1 MAKTKFIMDR
11 AEDELNENQREYLKT
26 LNNQLRNKP
35 RELTK
40 KQQQQIIQVYKKA
53 YMDTINR
60 GIKNAY
66 GDSKAVKNLTA
77 AYSQQIYDELLKVV
91 MKYNSQAAKDL
102 SDINKQMMQ
111 LLMGDGYQQIKE
123 QVDKLVDIVN
133 ADTVEQLIRGKL
145 YEDRKGLD
153 KRLWSC
159 TNTSGEKIE
168 DAVASCMAEGMS
180 AADMAE
186 NLKQFAMGGHHT
198 WSRNKI
204 REKLGSGY
212 ARKYSGGLDYESLRL
227 ARTTITHQ
235 AQIETINT
243 RKVNPYMGGVKWHSN
258 HEAGRTCDLCNS
270 RDGHIFIVDK
280 EDIPLDHPNGACWL
294 EPVWMING
302 KEATPEEIAKD
313 MRAWANGEKNSG
325 AMDKIPEYKGL
336 GGTAKTKPKTTRVK
350 TTTTK
355 KKTATTKTTKK
366 TTTTAQ
372 GGIYTPE
379 ERAAKYTELHETLKK
394 QISKTNKKYTT
405 EGILEALK
413 QAPLDVQDIY
423 LSIGEFQR
431 TNSTG
436 GAFYSLGDKKI
447 HMSLKDDRNLRI
459 RYFGEKHRYDV
470 LFHEWGHLIDD
481 QGVTKRSKEYKF
493 ADGKELMFAK
503 ITMDTAVKPTG
514 LAQSFERDMNNWKA
528 KWVEEK
534 FQGKKTLADTPAPL
548 VNGKFADFLQQN
560 EVFTIAL
567 QDAAR
572 GMSKG
577 AVKTKWGHDTNYYTR
592 NAVGNI
598 NEYEAACIEVSSELW
613 AEISSSMTQPETRK
627 FLYENFPEMM
637 KSYEKIV
644 KKTLKTIKK

>member
-1 MAKTKFIMDR
+1 MAKTQFTMNKP
-11 AEDELNENQREYLKT
+11 EDKLNTNQREYLDT
-26 LNNQLRNKP
+26 LNKQLRNKP

-91 MKYNSQAAKDL
+91 MKYNSKVATDL
-102 SDINKQMMQ
+102 ADINKQMMQ
-111 LLMGDGYQQIKE
+111 LLMGDGYKQIKD

-133 ADTVEQLIRGKL
+133 ADTVEQVIQGKL
-145 YEDRKGLD
+145 YEKRKGLD
-153 KRLWSC
+153 KTLWSC
-159 TNTSGEKIE
+159 TDKSGVKIE
-168 DAVASCMAEGMS
+168 DAVASCMAEGMG
-180 AADMAE
+180 AAEMAQ
-186 NLKQFAMGGHHT
+186 NLKEFAMGGHHT

-235 AQIETINT
+235 AQVETINT
-243 RKVNPYMGGVKWHSN
+243 KRVNPYMGGVQWHSN
-258 HEAGRTCDLCNS
+258 HEAGRTCDACNAL
-270 RDGHIFIVDK
+270 DGRLFIIDK

-294 EPVWMING
+294 EPVWMINS
-302 KEATPEEIAKD
+302 KKATPEDIAKD

-336 GGTAKTKPKTTRVK
+336 GGTKQPAKSI
-350 TTTTK
+350 
-355 KKTATTKTTKK
+355 KKTIKK
-366 TTTTAQ
+366 AVKQ
-372 GGIYTPE
+372 RGIYTEE

-413 QAPLDVQDIY
+413 QAPLEVQDMY
-423 LSIGEFQR
+423 LSIGKFQR

-436 GAFYSLGDKKI
+436 GAFYSPTDKKI
-447 HMSLKDDRNLRI
+447 HMSLKDERNLRI
-459 RYFGEKHRYDV
+459 QFGEKHRYDV
-470 LFHEWGHLIDD
+470 LFHEWGHMIDD
-481 QGVTKRSKEYKF
+481 QATPDDFKMYRFSGGSEPMYN
-493 ADGKELMFAK
+493 K
-503 ITMDTAVKPTG
+503 ITLKNAIKPTG
-514 LAQSFERDMNNWKA
+514 LAQSFERDMKNWQA
-528 KWVEEK
+528 KWVQEK
-534 FQGKKTLADTPAPL
+534 FHGKKTLENTPAAL
-548 VNGKFADFLQQN
+548 VNGKFADFLHDN

-567 QDAAR
+567 QDAAK
-572 GMSKG
+572 GMSAG
-577 AVKTKWGHDTNYYTR
+577 AVKTKWGHDAKYYTR
-592 NAVGNI
+592 NQDGNI
-598 NEYEAACIEVSSELW
+598 SAYESACIEVSSELW
-613 AEISSSMTQPETRK
+613 AEISSNMTQPETRK

-637 KSYEKIV
+637 KSYDKIV
-644 KKTLKTIKK
+644 KDTLKQFKK

>member
-1 MAKTKFIMDR
+1 MARTEFSGVGNTQNSID
-11 AEDELNENQREYLKT
+11 YFKT
-26 LNNQLRNKP
+26 LNGQLNNKP
-35 RELTK
+35 KELTK

-91 MKYNSQAAKDL
+91 MKYNSKVANDL
-102 SDINKQMMQ
+102 ADINKQMMQ
-111 LLMGDGYQQIKE
+111 LLMGDGYKQIKD

-133 ADTVEQLIRGKL
+133 ADTVEQLIRGKV

-168 DAVASCMAEGMS
+168 DAVASCMAEGMG
-180 AADMAE
+180 AAEMAE

-212 ARKYSGGLDYESLRL
+212 ARKYSSGLDYESLRL

-235 AQIETINT
+235 SQIETINT

-258 HEAGRTCDLCNS
+258 HEAGRTCDLCNE

-325 AMDKIPEYKGL
+325 AMNKIPEYKGL
-336 GGTAKTKPKTTRVK
+336 GGTKTPAKTI
-350 TTTTK
+350 
-355 KKTATTKTTKK
+355 KKTIKK
-366 TTTTAQ
+366 AVKQ
-372 GGIYTPE
+372 RGIYTEE

-413 QAPLDVQDIY
+413 QAPLEVQDMY
-423 LSIGEFQR
+423 LSIGKFQR

-436 GAFYSLGDKKI
+436 GAFYSPTDKKI
-447 HMSLKDDRNLRI
+447 HMSLKDERNLRI
-459 RYFGEKHRYDV
+459 QFGEKHRYDV
-470 LFHEWGHLIDD
+470 LFHEWGHMIDD
-481 QGVTKRSKEYKF
+481 QATPDDFKMYRFSGGSEPMYN
-493 ADGKELMFAK
+493 K
-503 ITMDTAVKPTG
+503 ITLKNAIKPTG
-514 LAQSFERDMNNWKA
+514 LAQSFERDMKNWQA
-528 KWVEEK
+528 KWVQEK
-534 FQGKKTLADTPAPL
+534 FHGKKTLENTPAAL
-548 VNGKFADFLQQN
+548 VNGKFADFLHDN

-567 QDAAR
+567 QDAAK
-572 GMSKG
+572 GMSAG
-577 AVKTKWGHDTNYYTR
+577 AVKTKWGHDLKYYTR
-592 NAVGNI
+592 NQDGNI
-598 NEYEAACIEVSSELW
+598 SAYESACIEVSSELW
-613 AEISSSMTQPETRK
+613 AEISSNMTQPETRK

-637 KSYEKIV
+637 KSYDKIV
-644 KKTLKTIKK
+644 KDTLKQFKK

>member
-1 MAKTKFIMDR
+1 MGRTEFDGNRNTQNAID
-11 AEDELNENQREYLKT
+11 YLKT
-26 LNNQLRNKP
+26 LNGQLNNKP
-35 RELTK
+35 KELTK

-111 LLMGDGYQQIKE
+111 LLMGDGYKQIKD

-133 ADTVEQLIRGKL
+133 ADTVEQLIRGKV

-186 NLKQFAMGGHHT
+186 NLKEFAMGGHHT

-212 ARKYSGGLDYESLRL
+212 ARKYSSGLDYESLRL

-336 GGTAKTKPKTTRVK
+336 GGTKAPAKSI
-350 TTTTK
+350 
-355 KKTATTKTTKK
+355 KKTIKK
-366 TTTTAQ
+366 AVKQ
-372 GGIYTPE
+372 RGIYTEE

-413 QAPLDVQDIY
+413 QAPLEVQDMY
-423 LSIGEFQR
+423 LSIGKFQR

-436 GAFYSLGDKKI
+436 GAFYSPTDKKI
-447 HMSLKDDRNLRI
+447 HMSLKDERNLRI
-459 RYFGEKHRYDV
+459 QFGEKHRYDV
-470 LFHEWGHLIDD
+470 LFHEWGHMIDD
-481 QGVTKRSKEYKF
+481 QATPDDFKMYRFSGGSEPMYS
-493 ADGKELMFAK
+493 K
-503 ITMDTAVKPTG
+503 ITLKNAIKPTG
-514 LAQSFERDMNNWKA
+514 LAQAFERDMNNWKA

-534 FQGKKTLADTPAPL
+534 FHGKKTLDNTPAPL
-548 VNGKFADFLQQN
+548 VNGKFADFLHDN

-567 QDAAR
+567 QDAAK
-572 GMSKG
+572 GMSAG
-577 AVKTKWGHDTNYYTR
+577 AVKTKWGHDAKYYTR
-592 NAVGNI
+592 NQDGNI
-598 NEYEAACIEVSSELW
+598 SAYESACIEVSSELW

-637 KSYEKIV
+637 KSYDKLV
-644 KKTLKTIKK
+644 KDTLKQFKKK

>member
-1 MAKTKFIMDR
+1 MAKTKFIMNKT
-11 AEDELNENQREYLKT
+11 EDELNENQREYLKT

-35 RELTK
+35 KELTK

-91 MKYNSQAAKDL
+91 MKYNSKVAKDL

-235 AQIETINT
+235 SQIETINT
-243 RKVNPYMGGVKWHSN
+243 RKVNPYMGGVQWHSN
-258 HEAGRTCDLCNS
+258 HEAGRTCDACNAL
-270 RDGHIFIVDK
+270 DGRLYIIDK

-302 KEATPEEIAKD
+302 KKATPEDIAKD

-325 AMDKIPEYKGL
+325 AMNKIPEYKGL
-336 GGTAKTKPKTTRVK
+336 GGTKTPAKSI
-350 TTTTK
+350 
-355 KKTATTKTTKK
+355 KKTIKK
-366 TTTTAQ
+366 AVKQ
-372 GGIYTPE
+372 RGIYTTE
-379 ERAAKYTELHETLKK
+379 ERAAKYTELEQVLKK

-413 QAPLDVQDIY
+413 QAPLEVQDMY
-423 LSIGEFQR
+423 LSIGKFQR

-436 GAFYSLGDKKI
+436 GAFYSPTDKKI
-447 HMSLKDDRNLRI
+447 HMSLKDERNLRI
-459 RYFGEKHRYDV
+459 QFGEKHRYDV
-470 LFHEWGHLIDD
+470 LFHEWGHMIDD
-481 QGVTKRSKEYKF
+481 QATPDDFKMYRFSGGSEPMYN
-493 ADGKELMFAK
+493 K
-503 ITMDTAVKPTG
+503 ITLKNAIKPTG
-514 LAQSFERDMNNWKA
+514 LAQSFERDMKNWQA
-528 KWVEEK
+528 KWVQEK
-534 FQGKKTLADTPAPL
+534 FHGKKTLENTPAAL
-548 VNGKFADFLQQN
+548 VNGKFADFLHDN

-567 QDAAR
+567 QDAAK
-572 GMSKG
+572 GMSAG
-577 AVKTKWGHDTNYYTR
+577 AVKTKWGHDAKYYTR
-592 NAVGNI
+592 NQDGNI
-598 NEYEAACIEVSSELW
+598 SAYESACIEVSSELW
-613 AEISSSMTQPETRK
+613 AEISSNMTQPETRK

-637 KSYEKIV
+637 KSYDKIV
-644 KKTLKTIKK
+644 KDTLKQFKK

>member
-1 MAKTKFIMDR
+1 
-11 AEDELNENQREYLKT
+11 
-26 LNNQLRNKP
+26 
-35 RELTK
+35 
-40 KQQQQIIQVYKKA
+40 
-53 YMDTINR
+53 MDTINR

-77 AYSQQIYDELLKVV
+77 SYSQQIYDELLKVV
-91 MKYNSQAAKDL
+91 MKYNSKVAKDL
-102 SDINKQMMQ
+102 SDINKQMIQ

-212 ARKYSGGLDYESLRL
+212 ARKYSSGLDYESLRL

-325 AMDKIPEYKGL
+325 AMDKISEYKGL
-336 GGTAKTKPKTTRVK
+336 GGTAKPKVVKPKTTKR
-350 TTTTK
+350 TTK
-355 KKTATTKTTKK
+355 
-366 TTTTAQ
+366 Q
-372 GGIYTPE
+372 RGIYTTE
-379 ERAAKYTELHETLKK
+379 ERAAKYVELKQTLHTELK
-394 QISKTNKKYTT
+394 SRNKN
-405 EGILEALK
+405 IL
-413 QAPLDVQDIY
+413 
-423 LSIGEFQR
+423 
-431 TNSTG
+431 
-436 GAFYSLGDKKI
+436 
-447 HMSLKDDRNLRI
+447 
-459 RYFGEKHRYDV
+459 
-470 LFHEWGHLIDD
+470 
-481 QGVTKRSKEYKF
+481 
-493 ADGKELMFAK
+493 
-503 ITMDTAVKPTG
+503 
-514 LAQSFERDMNNWKA
+514 
-528 KWVEEK
+528 
-534 FQGKKTLADTPAPL
+534 
-548 VNGKFADFLQQN
+548 
-560 EVFTIAL
+560 
-567 QDAAR
+567 
-572 GMSKG
+572 
-577 AVKTKWGHDTNYYTR
+577 
-592 NAVGNI
+592 
-598 NEYEAACIEVSSELW
+598 
-613 AEISSSMTQPETRK
+613 
-627 FLYENFPEMM
+627 
-637 KSYEKIV
+637 
-644 KKTLKTIKK
+644 

>member
-1 MAKTKFIMDR
+1 MGRTEFDGNRNTQNAID
-11 AEDELNENQREYLKT
+11 YLKT
-26 LNNQLRNKP
+26 LNGQLNNKP
-35 RELTK
+35 KELTK

-91 MKYNSQAAKDL
+91 MKYNSKVANDL
-102 SDINKQMMQ
+102 ANINKQMMQ
-111 LLMGDGYQQIKE
+111 LLMGDGYKQIKD

-133 ADTVEQLIRGKL
+133 ADTVEQVIRGKL

-186 NLKQFAMGGHHT
+186 NLKEFAMGGHHT

-212 ARKYSGGLDYESLRL
+212 ARKYSSGLDYESLRL

-325 AMDKIPEYKGL
+325 AMNKIPEYKGL
-336 GGTAKTKPKTTRVK
+336 GGTKAPAKSI
-350 TTTTK
+350 
-355 KKTATTKTTKK
+355 KKTIKK
-366 TTTTAQ
+366 AVKQ
-372 GGIYTPE
+372 RGIYTEE

-413 QAPLDVQDIY
+413 QAPLEVQDMY
-423 LSIGEFQR
+423 LSIGKFQR

-436 GAFYSLGDKKI
+436 GAFYSPTDKKI
-447 HMSLKDDRNLRI
+447 HMSLKDERNLRI
-459 RYFGEKHRYDV
+459 QFGEKHRYDV
-470 LFHEWGHLIDD
+470 LFHEWGHMIDD
-481 QGVTKRSKEYKF
+481 QATPDDFKMYRFSGGSEPMYN
-493 ADGKELMFAK
+493 K
-503 ITMDTAVKPTG
+503 ITLKNAIKPTG
-514 LAQSFERDMNNWKA
+514 LAQSFERDMKNWQA
-528 KWVEEK
+528 KWVQEK
-534 FQGKKTLADTPAPL
+534 FHGKKTLENTPAAL
-548 VNGKFADFLQQN
+548 VNGKFADFLHDN

-567 QDAAR
+567 QDAAK
-572 GMSKG
+572 GMSAG
-577 AVKTKWGHDTNYYTR
+577 AVKTKWGHDLKYYTR
-592 NAVGNI
+592 NQDGNI
-598 NEYEAACIEVSSELW
+598 SAYESACIEVSSELW

-637 KSYEKIV
+637 KSYDKIV
-644 KKTLKTIKK
+644 KDTLKQFKK

>member
-1 MAKTKFIMDR
+1 MARTEFSGVGNTQNSID
-11 AEDELNENQREYLKT
+11 YFKT
-26 LNNQLRNKP
+26 LNGQLNNKP

-66 GDSKAVKNLTA
+66 GDNKAVKNLTA

-91 MKYNSQAAKDL
+91 MKYNSKVANDL

-111 LLMGDGYQQIKE
+111 LLMGDDYKQIKD

-133 ADTVEQLIRGKL
+133 ADTVEQLIRGKV

-168 DAVASCMAEGMS
+168 DAVASCMAEGMG
-180 AADMAE
+180 AAEMAQ
-186 NLKQFAMGGHHT
+186 NLKEFAMGGHHT

-212 ARKYSGGLDYESLRL
+212 ARKYSGGLDYEALRL

-235 AQIETINT
+235 SQIETINT
-243 RKVNPYMGGVKWHSN
+243 KKVNPYMSGVQWHSN
-258 HEAGRTCDLCNS
+258 HEAGRTCDACNAL
-270 RDGHIFIVDK
+270 DGRLFIIDK

-302 KEATPEEIAKD
+302 KKATPEDIAKD

-336 GGTAKTKPKTTRVK
+336 GGTKQPAKSI
-350 TTTTK
+350 
-355 KKTATTKTTKK
+355 KKTIKRAVK
-366 TTTTAQ
+366 Q
-372 GGIYTPE
+372 RGIYTEE

-413 QAPLDVQDIY
+413 QAPLEVQDMY
-423 LSIGEFQR
+423 LSIGKFQR

-436 GAFYSLGDKKI
+436 GAFYSPTDKKI
-447 HMSLKDDRNLRI
+447 HMSLKDERNLRI
-459 RYFGEKHRYDV
+459 HFGEKHRYDV
-470 LFHEWGHLIDD
+470 LFHEWGHMIDD
-481 QGVTKRSKEYKF
+481 QATPDDFKMYRFSGGSEPMYN
-493 ADGKELMFAK
+493 K
-503 ITMDTAVKPTG
+503 ITLKNAIKPTG
-514 LAQSFERDMNNWKA
+514 LAQSFERDMKNWQA
-528 KWVEEK
+528 KWVQEK
-534 FQGKKTLADTPAPL
+534 FHGKKTLENTPAAL
-548 VNGKFADFLQQN
+548 VNGKFADFLHDN

-567 QDAAR
+567 QDAAK
-572 GMSKG
+572 GMSAG
-577 AVKTKWGHDTNYYTR
+577 AVKTKWGHDAKYYTR
-592 NAVGNI
+592 NQDGNI
-598 NEYEAACIEVSSELW
+598 SAYESACIEVSSELW
-613 AEISSSMTQPETRK
+613 AEISSNMTQPETRK

-637 KSYEKIV
+637 KSYDKIV
-644 KKTLKTIKK
+644 KDTLKQFKK

>member
-1 MAKTKFIMDR
+1 MGKTKFIMNKP
-11 AEDELNENQREYLKT
+11 EDELNENQREYLKT

-53 YMDTINR
+53 YMDIINR

-91 MKYNSQAAKDL
+91 MKYNSKVATDL
-102 SDINKQMMQ
+102 ADVNKQMMQ
-111 LLMGDGYQQIKE
+111 LLMGDGYKQIKD
-123 QVDKLVDIVN
+123 QVDKLVDVVN
-133 ADTVEQLIRGKL
+133 ADTVEQVIRGKL

-212 ARKYSGGLDYESLRL
+212 ARKFSGGLDYESLRL

-243 RKVNPYMGGVKWHSN
+243 KKVNPYMGGVQWHSN
-258 HEAGRTCDLCNS
+258 HEAGRTCDACNAL
-270 RDGHIFIVDK
+270 DGRIFIVDK

-302 KEATPEEIAKD
+302 KKATPEDIAKD

-336 GGTAKTKPKTTRVK
+336 GGTKTP
-350 TTTTK
+350 TK
-355 KKTATTKTTKK
+355 SIKKTIKGAVK
-366 TTTTAQ
+366 Q
-372 GGIYTPE
+372 RGIYTEE

-413 QAPLDVQDIY
+413 QAPLDVQDMY

-548 VNGKFADFLQQN
+548 VNGKFADFLAQN
-560 EVFTIAL
+560 EVFTVAL

>member
-1 MAKTKFIMDR
+1 MARTEFSGVGNTQNSID
-11 AEDELNENQREYLKT
+11 YFKT
-26 LNNQLRNKP
+26 LNSQLNSKP

-53 YMDTINR
+53 YMDIINR
-60 GIKNAY
+60 NIQGAY

-91 MKYNSQAAKDL
+91 KQYNSKAATQIA
-102 SDINKQMMQ
+102 DINKQMMQ
-111 LLMGDGYQQIKE
+111 LLMGDGYQQIKD

-133 ADTVEQLIRGKL
+133 KDTVDQLIRGKV

-168 DAVASCMAEGMS
+168 DAVASCMAEGMG
-180 AADMAE
+180 AADMAQ
-186 NLKQFAMGGHHT
+186 NLKEFAMGGHHT

-243 RKVNPYMGGVKWHSN
+243 KRVNPYMGGVQWHSN
-258 HEAGRTCDLCNS
+258 HEAGRTCDLCNE
-270 RDGHIFIVDK
+270 RDGRIFIVDK

-302 KEATPEEIAKD
+302 KKASPEDIAKD
-313 MRAWANGEKNSG
+313 MKAWANGEKNSG

-336 GGTAKTKPKTTRVK
+336 GGTAKPKTTKAKTTRVK
-350 TTTTK
+350 TTKSKATK
-355 KKTATTKTTKK
+355 
-366 TTTTAQ
+366 
-372 GGIYTPE
+372 GGIYTEE
-379 ERAAKYTELHETLKK
+379 ERAAKYVELHETLKK

-413 QAPLDVQDIY
+413 QAPLDVQDMY

-436 GAFYSLGDKKI
+436 GAFYSPTDKKI
-447 HMSLKDDRNLRI
+447 HMSLKDERNLRI
-459 RYFGEKHRYDV
+459 NNFGEKHRYDV
-470 LFHEWGHLIDD
+470 LFHEWGHMIDD
-481 QGVTKRSKEYKF
+481 QGTPDDFKMYRFSGGSEPMYN
-493 ADGKELMFAK
+493 K
-503 ITMDTAVKPTG
+503 ITLKNAIKPTG
-514 LAQSFERDMNNWKA
+514 LAQSFERDMKNWQA

-534 FQGKKTLADTPAPL
+534 FHGKKTLDNTPAAL
-548 VNGKFADFLQQN
+548 VNGKFADFLHEN
-560 EVFTIAL
+560 ELYTIAL
-567 QDAAR
+567 QDAAK
-572 GMSKG
+572 GMSLG
-577 AVKTKWGHDTNYYTR
+577 AVKTRWGHDLSYYKR
-592 NAVGNI
+592 NASRQI
-598 NEYEAACIEVSSELW
+598 TEYESACVEVSSELW

-637 KSYEKIV
+637 KSYDKMV
-644 KKTLKTIKK
+644 KDTLKEYKKKVVSK

>member
-1 MAKTKFIMDR
+1 MGRTEFDGNRNTQNAID
-11 AEDELNENQREYLKT
+11 YLKT
-26 LNNQLRNKP
+26 LNGQLNNKP
-35 RELTK
+35 KELTK

-111 LLMGDGYQQIKE
+111 LLMGDGYQQIKD

-133 ADTVEQLIRGKL
+133 ADTVEQLIRGKV

-186 NLKQFAMGGHHT
+186 NLKEFAMGGHHT

-212 ARKYSGGLDYESLRL
+212 ARKYSSGLDYESLRL

-235 AQIETINT
+235 SQIETINT

-258 HEAGRTCDLCNS
+258 HEAGRTCDLCNE

-325 AMDKIPEYKGL
+325 AMNKIPEYKGL
-336 GGTAKTKPKTTRVK
+336 GGTKQPAKSI
-350 TTTTK
+350 
-355 KKTATTKTTKK
+355 KKTIKK
-366 TTTTAQ
+366 AVKQ
-372 GGIYTPE
+372 RGIYTEE

-413 QAPLDVQDIY
+413 QAPLDVQDMY

-447 HMSLKDDRNLRI
+447 HMSLKDERNLRI

-481 QGVTKRSKEYKF
+481 QGVAKRSKEYKF

-548 VNGKFADFLQQN
+548 VNGKFADFLDQN
-560 EVFTIAL
+560 EVFTVAL

-613 AEISSSMTQPETRK
+613 AEISSNMTQPETRK

-637 KSYEKIV
+637 KSYDKIV
-644 KKTLKTIKK
+644 KDTLKQFKKK

>member
-1 MAKTKFIMDR
+1 MNR
-11 AEDELNENQREYLKT
+11 AEDELNDNQKEYLKT
-26 LNNQLRNKP
+26 LNNQLNNKP

-91 MKYNSQAAKDL
+91 MKYNSKVATDL
-102 SDINKQMMQ
+102 ADVNKQMMQ
-111 LLMGDGYQQIKE
+111 LLMGDGYKQIKD
-123 QVDKLVDIVN
+123 QVDKLVDVVN
-133 ADTVEQLIRGKL
+133 ADTVEQVIRGKL

-243 RKVNPYMGGVKWHSN
+243 KRVNPYMGGVQWHSN
-258 HEAGRTCDLCNS
+258 HEAGRTCDACNAL
-270 RDGHIFIVDK
+270 DGRLFIIDK

-302 KEATPEEIAKD
+302 KKATPEDIAKD

-336 GGTAKTKPKTTRVK
+336 GGTKTP
-350 TTTTK
+350 TK
-355 KKTATTKTTKK
+355 SIKKTIKRAVK
-366 TTTTAQ
+366 Q
-372 GGIYTPE
+372 RGIYTEE

-413 QAPLDVQDIY
+413 QAPLDVQDMY

-447 HMSLKDDRNLRI
+447 HMSLKDERNLRI

-481 QGVTKRSKEYKF
+481 QGVAKRSKEYKF

-548 VNGKFADFLQQN
+548 VNGKFADFLDQN
-560 EVFTIAL
+560 EVFTVAL

>member
-1 MAKTKFIMDR
+1 MARTEFSGVGNTQNSID
-11 AEDELNENQREYLKT
+11 YFKT
-26 LNNQLRNKP
+26 LNGQLNNKP
-35 RELTK
+35 KELTK

-66 GDSKAVKNLTA
+66 GDNKAVKNLTT

-91 MKYNSQAAKDL
+91 MKYNSKVANDL

-111 LLMGDGYQQIKE
+111 LLMGDGYQQIKD

-133 ADTVEQLIRGKL
+133 ADTVEQLIRGKV

-168 DAVASCMAEGMS
+168 DAVASCMAEGMG
-180 AADMAE
+180 AAEMAE
-186 NLKQFAMGGHHT
+186 NLKEFAMGGHHT

-204 REKLGSGY
+204 KEKLGSGY

-243 RKVNPYMGGVKWHSN
+243 KKVNPYMGGVQWHSN

-302 KEATPEEIAKD
+302 KKATPEDIAKD

-325 AMDKIPEYKGL
+325 AMNKIPEYKGL
-336 GGTAKTKPKTTRVK
+336 GGTKAPAKSI
-350 TTTTK
+350 
-355 KKTATTKTTKK
+355 KKTIKK
-366 TTTTAQ
+366 AVKQ
-372 GGIYTPE
+372 RGIYTTE
-379 ERAAKYTELHETLKK
+379 ERASKYTELEQVLKK

-413 QAPLDVQDIY
+413 QAPLEVQDMY
-423 LSIGEFQR
+423 LSIGKFQR

-436 GAFYSLGDKKI
+436 GAFYSPTDKKI
-447 HMSLKDDRNLRI
+447 HMSLKDERNLRI
-459 RYFGEKHRYDV
+459 QFGEKHRYDV
-470 LFHEWGHLIDD
+470 LFHEWGHMIDD
-481 QGVTKRSKEYKF
+481 QATPDDFKMYRFSGGSEPMYN
-493 ADGKELMFAK
+493 K
-503 ITMDTAVKPTG
+503 ITLKNAIKPTG
-514 LAQSFERDMNNWKA
+514 LAQSFERDMKNWQA
-528 KWVEEK
+528 KWVQEK
-534 FQGKKTLADTPAPL
+534 FHGKKTLENTPAAL
-548 VNGKFADFLQQN
+548 VNGKFADFLHDN

-567 QDAAR
+567 QDAAK
-572 GMSKG
+572 GMSAG
-577 AVKTKWGHDTNYYTR
+577 AVKTKWGHDAKYYTR
-592 NAVGNI
+592 NQDGNI
-598 NEYEAACIEVSSELW
+598 SAYESACIEVSSELW

-637 KSYEKIV
+637 KSYDKLV
-644 KKTLKTIKK
+644 KDTLKQFKK

>member
-1 MAKTKFIMDR
+1 MGRTEFSGVGNTQNSID
-11 AEDELNENQREYLKT
+11 YLKT
-26 LNNQLRNKP
+26 LNGQLNNKP
-35 RELTK
+35 KELTK

-77 AYSQQIYDELLKVV
+77 SYSQQIYDELLKVV
-91 MKYNSQAAKDL
+91 MKYNSKVAKDL

-133 ADTVEQLIRGKL
+133 TDTVEQLIRGKL

-186 NLKQFAMGGHHT
+186 NLKEFAMGGHHT

-212 ARKYSGGLDYESLRL
+212 ARKYSSGLDYESLRL

-313 MRAWANGEKNSG
+313 MKAWANGEKNSG
-325 AMDKIPEYKGL
+325 AMNKIPEYKGL
-336 GGTAKTKPKTTRVK
+336 GGTKAPAKSI
-350 TTTTK
+350 
-355 KKTATTKTTKK
+355 KKTIKK
-366 TTTTAQ
+366 AVKQ
-372 GGIYTPE
+372 RGIYTEE

-413 QAPLDVQDIY
+413 QAPLEVQDMY
-423 LSIGEFQR
+423 LSIGKFQR

-436 GAFYSLGDKKI
+436 GAFYSPTDKKI
-447 HMSLKDDRNLRI
+447 HMSLKDERNLRI
-459 RYFGEKHRYDV
+459 QFGEKHRYDV
-470 LFHEWGHLIDD
+470 LFHEWGHMIDD
-481 QGVTKRSKEYKF
+481 QATPDDFKMYRFSGGSEPMYS
-493 ADGKELMFAK
+493 K
-503 ITMDTAVKPTG
+503 ITLKNAIKPTG
-514 LAQSFERDMNNWKA
+514 LAQAFERDMNNWKA

-534 FQGKKTLADTPAPL
+534 FHGKKTLDNTPAPL
-548 VNGKFADFLQQN
+548 VNGKFADFLHDN

-567 QDAAR
+567 QDAAK
-572 GMSKG
+572 GMSAG
-577 AVKTKWGHDTNYYTR
+577 AVKTKWGHDAKYYTR
-592 NAVGNI
+592 NQDGNI
-598 NEYEAACIEVSSELW
+598 SAYESACIEVSSELW

-637 KSYEKIV
+637 KSYDKLV
-644 KKTLKTIKK
+644 KDTLKQFKK

>member
-1 MAKTKFIMDR
+1 MAKTQFISDTQTQNG
-11 AEDELNENQREYLKT
+11 LEYLET
-26 LNNQLRNKP
+26 LNKQLRNKP

-40 KQQQQIIQVYKKA
+40 YQQQQIIQVYKKA

-66 GDSKAVKNLTA
+66 GDNKAVKNLTA

-91 MKYNSQAAKDL
+91 MKYNSKVANDL
-102 SDINKQMMQ
+102 ADINKQMMQ
-111 LLMGDGYQQIKE
+111 LLMGDGYKQIKD
-123 QVDKLVDIVN
+123 QVDKLVDVVN
-133 ADTVEQLIRGKL
+133 ADTVEQVIRGKL
-145 YEDRKGLD
+145 YEDRKGLN

-168 DAVASCMAEGMS
+168 DAVASCMAEGMG
-180 AADMAE
+180 AAEMAE
-186 NLKQFAMGGHHT
+186 NLKEFAMGGHHT

-204 REKLGSGY
+204 KEKLGSGY

-325 AMDKIPEYKGL
+325 AMNKIPEYKGL
-336 GGTAKTKPKTTRVK
+336 GGTKQPAKSI
-350 TTTTK
+350 
-355 KKTATTKTTKK
+355 KKTIKK
-366 TTTTAQ
+366 AVKQ
-372 GGIYTPE
+372 RGIYTEE

-413 QAPLDVQDIY
+413 QAPLEVQDMY
-423 LSIGEFQR
+423 LSIGKFQR

-436 GAFYSLGDKKI
+436 GAFYSPTDKKI
-447 HMSLKDDRNLRI
+447 HMSLKDERNLRI
-459 RYFGEKHRYDV
+459 QFGEKHRYDV
-470 LFHEWGHLIDD
+470 LFHEWGHMIDD
-481 QGVTKRSKEYKF
+481 QATPDDFKMYRFSGGSEPMYN
-493 ADGKELMFAK
+493 K
-503 ITMDTAVKPTG
+503 ITLKNAIKPTG
-514 LAQSFERDMNNWKA
+514 LAQSFERDMKNWQA
-528 KWVEEK
+528 KWVQEK
-534 FQGKKTLADTPAPL
+534 FHGKKTLENTPAAL
-548 VNGKFADFLQQN
+548 VNGKFADFLHDN

-567 QDAAR
+567 QDAAK
-572 GMSKG
+572 GMSAG
-577 AVKTKWGHDTNYYTR
+577 AVKTKWGHDAKYYTR
-592 NAVGNI
+592 NQDGNI
-598 NEYEAACIEVSSELW
+598 SAYESACIEVSSELW
-613 AEISSSMTQPETRK
+613 AEISSNMTQPETRK

-637 KSYEKIV
+637 KSYDKLV
-644 KKTLKTIKK
+644 KDTLKQFKK

>member
-1 MAKTKFIMDR
+1 MGRTEFDGNRNTQNAID
-11 AEDELNENQREYLKT
+11 YLKT
-26 LNNQLRNKP
+26 LNGQLNNKP
-35 RELTK
+35 KELTK

-102 SDINKQMMQ
+102 SDTNKQVMQ
-111 LLMGDGYQQIKE
+111 LLMGDGYQQIKD

-133 ADTVEQLIRGKL
+133 ADTVEQLIRGKV

-186 NLKQFAMGGHHT
+186 NLKEFAMGGHHT

-212 ARKYSGGLDYESLRL
+212 ARKYSSGLDYESLRL

-313 MRAWANGEKNSG
+313 MKAWANGEKNSG
-325 AMDKIPEYKGL
+325 AMNKIPEYKGL
-336 GGTAKTKPKTTRVK
+336 GGTKAPAKSI
-350 TTTTK
+350 
-355 KKTATTKTTKK
+355 KKTIKK
-366 TTTTAQ
+366 AVKQ
-372 GGIYTPE
+372 RGIYTEE

-413 QAPLDVQDIY
+413 QAPLEVQDMY
-423 LSIGEFQR
+423 LSIGKFQR

-436 GAFYSLGDKKI
+436 GAFYSPTDKKI
-447 HMSLKDDRNLRI
+447 HMSLKDERNLRI
-459 RYFGEKHRYDV
+459 QFGEKHRYDV
-470 LFHEWGHLIDD
+470 LFHEWGHMIDD
-481 QGVTKRSKEYKF
+481 QATPDDFKMYRFSGGSEPMYS
-493 ADGKELMFAK
+493 K
-503 ITMDTAVKPTG
+503 ITLKNAIKPTG
-514 LAQSFERDMNNWKA
+514 LAQAFERDMNNWKA

-534 FQGKKTLADTPAPL
+534 FHGKKTLDNTPAPL
-548 VNGKFADFLQQN
+548 VNGKFADFLHDN

-567 QDAAR
+567 QDAAK
-572 GMSKG
+572 GMSAG
-577 AVKTKWGHDTNYYTR
+577 AVKTKWGHDAKYYTR
-592 NAVGNI
+592 NQDGNI
-598 NEYEAACIEVSSELW
+598 SAYESACIEVSSELW

-637 KSYEKIV
+637 KSYDKLV
-644 KKTLKTIKK
+644 KDTLKQFKK

>member
-1 MAKTKFIMDR
+1 MAKTKFIMNR
-11 AEDELNENQREYLKT
+11 TENKLNNNQKEYLNT
-26 LNNQLRNKP
+26 LNAQLNSKP

-40 KQQQQIIQVYKKA
+40 YQQQQIIQVYKKA
-53 YMDTINR
+53 YMDTINK

-77 AYSQQIYDELLKVV
+77 SYSQQIYDELLKVV
-91 MKYNSQAAKDL
+91 MKYNSKVAKDL

-270 RDGHIFIVDK
+270 RDDHIFIVDK

-313 MRAWANGEKNSG
+313 MKAWANGEKNSG
-325 AMDKIPEYKGL
+325 AMNKIPEYKGL
-336 GGTAKTKPKTTRVK
+336 GGTKAPAKSI
-350 TTTTK
+350 
-355 KKTATTKTTKK
+355 KKTIKK
-366 TTTTAQ
+366 AVKQ
-372 GGIYTPE
+372 RGIYTEE

-413 QAPLDVQDIY
+413 QAPLEVQDMY
-423 LSIGEFQR
+423 LSIGKFQR

-436 GAFYSLGDKKI
+436 GAFYSPTDKKI
-447 HMSLKDDRNLRI
+447 HMSLKDERNLRI
-459 RYFGEKHRYDV
+459 QFGEKHRYDV
-470 LFHEWGHLIDD
+470 LFHEWGHMIDD
-481 QGVTKRSKEYKF
+481 QATPDDFKMYRFSGGSEPMYS
-493 ADGKELMFAK
+493 K
-503 ITMDTAVKPTG
+503 ITLKNAIKPTG
-514 LAQSFERDMNNWKA
+514 LAQAFERDMNNWKA

-534 FQGKKTLADTPAPL
+534 FHGKKTLDNTPAPL
-548 VNGKFADFLQQN
+548 VNGKFADFLHDN

-567 QDAAR
+567 QDAAK
-572 GMSKG
+572 GMSAG
-577 AVKTKWGHDTNYYTR
+577 AVKTKWGHDAKYYTR
-592 NAVGNI
+592 NQDGNI
-598 NEYEAACIEVSSELW
+598 SAYESACIEVSSELW

-637 KSYEKIV
+637 KSYDKLV
-644 KKTLKTIKK
+644 KDTLKQFKK

>member
-1 MAKTKFIMDR
+1 MARTEFSGVGNTQNSID
-11 AEDELNENQREYLKT
+11 YFKT
-26 LNNQLRNKP
+26 LNGQLNNKSK
-35 RELTK
+35 ELTK

-91 MKYNSQAAKDL
+91 MKYNSKVANDL
-102 SDINKQMMQ
+102 ADINKQMMQ
-111 LLMGDGYQQIKE
+111 LLMGDGYQQIKD
-123 QVDKLVDIVN
+123 QVDKLVDVVN
-133 ADTVEQLIRGKL
+133 KDTVEQLIRGKV

-159 TNTSGEKIE
+159 TNTSGVKIE
-168 DAVASCMAEGMS
+168 DAVASCMAEGMG
-180 AADMAE
+180 AAEMSQ
-186 NLKQFAMGGHHT
+186 NLKEFAMGGHHT

-243 RKVNPYMGGVKWHSN
+243 KRVNPYMGGIQWHSN
-258 HEAGRTCDLCNS
+258 HEAGRTCDMCNGL
-270 RDGHIFIVDK
+270 DGRIFIVDK

-302 KEATPEEIAKD
+302 KKATPEDIAKD
-313 MRAWANGEKNSG
+313 MKAWANGEKNSG

-336 GGTAKTKPKTTRVK
+336 GGTKTPAKTI
-350 TTTTK
+350 
-355 KKTATTKTTKK
+355 KKTIKK
-366 TTTTAQ
+366 AVKQ
-372 GGIYTPE
+372 RGIYTEE

-413 QAPLDVQDIY
+413 QAPLEVQDMY
-423 LSIGEFQR
+423 LSIGKFQR

-436 GAFYSLGDKKI
+436 GAFYSPTDKKI
-447 HMSLKDDRNLRI
+447 HMSLKDERNLRI
-459 RYFGEKHRYDV
+459 QFGEKHRYDV
-470 LFHEWGHLIDD
+470 LFHEWGHMIDD
-481 QGVTKRSKEYKF
+481 QATPDDFKMYRFSGGSEPMYN
-493 ADGKELMFAK
+493 K
-503 ITMDTAVKPTG
+503 ITLKNAIKPTG
-514 LAQSFERDMNNWKA
+514 LAQSFERDMKNWQA
-528 KWVEEK
+528 KWVQEK
-534 FQGKKTLADTPAPL
+534 FHGKKTLENTPAAL
-548 VNGKFADFLQQN
+548 VNGKFADFLHDN

-567 QDAAR
+567 QDAAK
-572 GMSKG
+572 GMSAG
-577 AVKTKWGHDTNYYTR
+577 AVKTKWGHDLKYYTR
-592 NAVGNI
+592 NQDGNI
-598 NEYEAACIEVSSELW
+598 SAYESACIEVSSELW
-613 AEISSSMTQPETRK
+613 AEISSNMTQPETRK

-637 KSYEKIV
+637 KSYDKIV
-644 KKTLKTIKK
+644 KDTLKQFKK

>member
-1 MAKTKFIMDR
+1 MGRTEFDGNRNTQNAID
-11 AEDELNENQREYLKT
+11 YLKT
-26 LNNQLRNKP
+26 LNGQLNNKP
-35 RELTK
+35 KELTK

-66 GDSKAVKNLTA
+66 GDNKAVKNLTA

-91 MKYNSQAAKDL
+91 MKYNSKVAKDL

-212 ARKYSGGLDYESLRL
+212 ARKYSSGLDYESLRL

-325 AMDKIPEYKGL
+325 AMNKIPEYKGL
-336 GGTAKTKPKTTRVK
+336 GGTKTP
-350 TTTTK
+350 TK
-355 KKTATTKTTKK
+355 SIKKTIKRAVK
-366 TTTTAQ
+366 Q
-372 GGIYTPE
+372 RGIYTEE

-413 QAPLDVQDIY
+413 QAPLEVQDMY
-423 LSIGEFQR
+423 LSIGKFQR

-436 GAFYSLGDKKI
+436 GAFYSPTDKKI
-447 HMSLKDDRNLRI
+447 HMSLKDERNLRI
-459 RYFGEKHRYDV
+459 QFGEKHRYDV
-470 LFHEWGHLIDD
+470 LFHEWGHMIDD
-481 QGVTKRSKEYKF
+481 QATPDDFKMYRFSGGSEPMYN
-493 ADGKELMFAK
+493 K
-503 ITMDTAVKPTG
+503 ITLKNAIKPTG
-514 LAQSFERDMNNWKA
+514 LAQSFERDMKNWQA
-528 KWVEEK
+528 KWVQEK
-534 FQGKKTLADTPAPL
+534 FHGKKTLENTPAAL
-548 VNGKFADFLQQN
+548 VNGKFADFLHDN

-567 QDAAR
+567 QDAAK
-572 GMSKG
+572 GMSAG
-577 AVKTKWGHDTNYYTR
+577 AVKTKWGHDAKYYTR
-592 NAVGNI
+592 NQDGNI
-598 NEYEAACIEVSSELW
+598 SAYESACIEVSSELW

-637 KSYEKIV
+637 KSYDKIV
-644 KKTLKTIKK
+644 KDTLKQFKKK

>member
-1 MAKTKFIMDR
+1 MGRTEFSGVGNTQNSID
-11 AEDELNENQREYLKT
+11 YFKT
-26 LNNQLRNKP
+26 LNGQLNNKP
-35 RELTK
+35 KELTK

-91 MKYNSQAAKDL
+91 MKYNSKVANDL
-102 SDINKQMMQ
+102 ADINKQMMQ
-111 LLMGDGYQQIKE
+111 LLMGDGYKQIKD

-133 ADTVEQLIRGKL
+133 ADTVEQVIRGKL
-145 YEDRKGLD
+145 YEDRKGLN

-186 NLKQFAMGGHHT
+186 NLKEFAMGGHHT

-212 ARKYSGGLDYESLRL
+212 ARKYSSGLDYESLRL

-325 AMDKIPEYKGL
+325 AMNKIPEYKGL
-336 GGTAKTKPKTTRVK
+336 GGTKAPAKSI
-350 TTTTK
+350 
-355 KKTATTKTTKK
+355 KKTIKK
-366 TTTTAQ
+366 AVKQ
-372 GGIYTPE
+372 RGIYTEE

-413 QAPLDVQDIY
+413 QAPLEVQDMY
-423 LSIGEFQR
+423 LSIGKFQR

-436 GAFYSLGDKKI
+436 GAFYSPTDKKI
-447 HMSLKDDRNLRI
+447 HMSLKDERNLRI
-459 RYFGEKHRYDV
+459 QFGEKHRYDV
-470 LFHEWGHLIDD
+470 LFHEWGHMIDD
-481 QGVTKRSKEYKF
+481 QATPDDFKMYRFSGGSEPMYS
-493 ADGKELMFAK
+493 K
-503 ITMDTAVKPTG
+503 ITLKNAIKPTG
-514 LAQSFERDMNNWKA
+514 LAQAFERDMNNWKA

-534 FQGKKTLADTPAPL
+534 FHGKKTLDNTPAPL
-548 VNGKFADFLQQN
+548 VNGKFADFLHDN

-567 QDAAR
+567 QDAAK
-572 GMSKG
+572 GMSAG
-577 AVKTKWGHDTNYYTR
+577 AVKTKWGHDLKYYTR
-592 NAVGNI
+592 NQDENI
-598 NEYEAACIEVSSELW
+598 SAYESACIEVSSELW
-613 AEISSSMTQPETRK
+613 AEISSNMTQPETRK

-637 KSYEKIV
+637 KSYDKIV
-644 KKTLKTIKK
+644 KDTLKQFKK

>member
-1 MAKTKFIMDR
+1 MARTEFSGVGNTQNSID
-11 AEDELNENQREYLKT
+11 YFKT
-26 LNNQLRNKP
+26 LNGQLNNKP

-66 GDSKAVKNLTA
+66 GDNKAVKNLTA

-91 MKYNSQAAKDL
+91 MKYNSQVASDL

-111 LLMGDGYQQIKE
+111 LLMGDGYKQIKD

-133 ADTVEQLIRGKL
+133 ADTVEQVIQGKL
-145 YEDRKGLD
+145 YEKRKGLD
-153 KRLWSC
+153 KTLWSC
-159 TNTSGEKIE
+159 TDKSGVKIE
-168 DAVASCMAEGMS
+168 DAVASCMAEGMG
-180 AADMAE
+180 AAEMAE
-186 NLKQFAMGGHHT
+186 NLKEFAMGGHHT

-204 REKLGSGY
+204 KEKLGSGY

-235 AQIETINT
+235 AQVETINT
-243 RKVNPYMGGVKWHSN
+243 KRVNPYMGGVQWHSN
-258 HEAGRTCDLCNS
+258 HEAGRTCDACNAL
-270 RDGHIFIVDK
+270 DGRLFIIDK

-302 KEATPEEIAKD
+302 KKATPEDIAKD

-325 AMDKIPEYKGL
+325 AMNKIPEYKGL
-336 GGTAKTKPKTTRVK
+336 GGTKQPAKSI
-350 TTTTK
+350 
-355 KKTATTKTTKK
+355 KKTIKK
-366 TTTTAQ
+366 AVKQ
-372 GGIYTPE
+372 RGIYTEE

-413 QAPLDVQDIY
+413 QAPLDVQDMY

-436 GAFYSLGDKKI
+436 GAFYSPTDKKI
-447 HMSLKDDRNLRI
+447 HMSLKDERNLRI
-459 RYFGEKHRYDV
+459 QFGEKHRYDV
-470 LFHEWGHLIDD
+470 LFHEWGHMIDD
-481 QGVTKRSKEYKF
+481 QATPDDFKMYRFSGGSEPMYN
-493 ADGKELMFAK
+493 K
-503 ITMDTAVKPTG
+503 ITLKNAIKPTG
-514 LAQSFERDMNNWKA
+514 LAQSFERDMKNWQA
-528 KWVEEK
+528 KWVQEK
-534 FQGKKTLADTPAPL
+534 FHGKKTLENTPAAL
-548 VNGKFADFLQQN
+548 VNGKFADFLHDN

-567 QDAAR
+567 QDAAK
-572 GMSKG
+572 GMSAG
-577 AVKTKWGHDTNYYTR
+577 AVKTKWGHDAKYYTR
-592 NAVGNI
+592 NQDGNI
-598 NEYEAACIEVSSELW
+598 SAYESACIEVSSELW
-613 AEISSSMTQPETRK
+613 AEISSNMTQPETRK

-637 KSYEKIV
+637 KSYDKIV
-644 KKTLKTIKK
+644 KDTLKQFKK

>member
-1 MAKTKFIMDR
+1 MAKTKFIMNR
-11 AEDELNENQREYLKT
+11 TEDKLNNNQKEYLNT
-26 LNNQLRNKP
+26 LNAQLNSKP

-66 GDSKAVKNLTA
+66 GDSKAIKNLTA

-91 MKYNSQAAKDL
+91 MKYNSQVASDL

-111 LLMGDGYQQIKE
+111 LLMGDGYKQIKD

-133 ADTVEQLIRGKL
+133 ADTVEQVIRGKL

-180 AADMAE
+180 ATDMAE

-235 AQIETINT
+235 AQVETINT
-243 RKVNPYMGGVKWHSN
+243 KRVNPYMGGVQWHSN
-258 HEAGRTCDLCNS
+258 HEAGRTCAKCNEL
-270 RDGHIFIVDK
+270 DGRIFIVDK

-302 KEATPEEIAKD
+302 KKATPEDIAKD
-313 MRAWANGEKNSG
+313 MKAWANGEKNSG
-325 AMDKIPEYKGL
+325 TMDKIPEYKGL
-336 GGTAKTKPKTTRVK
+336 GGTKQPAKTI
-350 TTTTK
+350 
-355 KKTATTKTTKK
+355 KKTIKRAVK
-366 TTTTAQ
+366 Q
-372 GGIYTPE
+372 RGIYTEE
-379 ERAAKYTELHETLKK
+379 ERAAKYAELHETLKNEMRT
-394 QISKTNKKYTT
+394 TNKKYTVD
-405 EGILEALK
+405 GVLKALQ
-413 QAPLDVQDIY
+413 QAPLDVQDMY
-423 LSIGEFQR
+423 LSVGKFQR

-436 GAFYSLGDKKI
+436 GAFYSPSDFKI
-447 HMSLKDDRNLRI
+447 HMSFSDDRNLRLQ
-459 RYFGEKHRYDV
+459 FGEKHRYDV

-481 QGVTKRSKEYKF
+481 QGAGDKVKSYKF
-493 ADGKELMFAK
+493 SGGSEPMYTKLTLKTAIKEK
-503 ITMDTAVKPTG
+503 G
-514 LAQSFERDMNNWKA
+514 LARAFERDMNNWKA

-534 FQGKKTLADTPAPL
+534 FHGKKTLDNTPAPL
-548 VNGKFADFLQQN
+548 VNGKFADFLHEN
-560 EVFTIAL
+560 EVHTLAL
-567 QDAAR
+567 QDAAK
-572 GMSKG
+572 GMSAG
-577 AVKTKWGHDTNYYTR
+577 AVKTRWGHDLNYYTR
-592 NAVGNI
+592 KQDGNI
-598 NEYEAACIEVSSELW
+598 SAYESACIEVSSELW
-613 AEISSSMTQPETRK
+613 AEISSNMTQPETRK
-627 FLYENFPEMM
+627 FLYENFPELM
-637 KSYEKIV
+637 KSYDKIV
-644 KKTLKTIKK
+644 KDTLKQFKKK

>member
-1 MAKTKFIMDR
+1 MGRTEFDGNRNTQNAID
-11 AEDELNENQREYLKT
+11 YLKT
-26 LNNQLRNKP
+26 LNGQLNNKP
-35 RELTK
+35 KELTK

-66 GDSKAVKNLTA
+66 GDNKAVKNLTA

-111 LLMGDGYQQIKE
+111 LLMGDGYQQIKD

-133 ADTVEQLIRGKL
+133 ADTVEQLIRGKV

-168 DAVASCMAEGMS
+168 DAVASCMAEGMG
-180 AADMAE
+180 AAEMAE

-212 ARKYSGGLDYESLRL
+212 AGKYSGGLDYESLRL

-235 AQIETINT
+235 SQIETINT

-325 AMDKIPEYKGL
+325 AMNKIPEYKGL
-336 GGTAKTKPKTTRVK
+336 GGTKQPAKTI
-350 TTTTK
+350 
-355 KKTATTKTTKK
+355 KKTIKRAVK
-366 TTTTAQ
+366 Q
-372 GGIYTPE
+372 RGIYTEE

-413 QAPLDVQDIY
+413 QAPLEVQDMY
-423 LSIGEFQR
+423 LSIGKFQR

-436 GAFYSLGDKKI
+436 GAFYSPTDKKI
-447 HMSLKDDRNLRI
+447 HMSLKDERNLRI
-459 RYFGEKHRYDV
+459 QFGEKHRYDV
-470 LFHEWGHLIDD
+470 LFHEWGHMIDD
-481 QGVTKRSKEYKF
+481 QATPDDFKMYRFSGGSEPMYS
-493 ADGKELMFAK
+493 K
-503 ITMDTAVKPTG
+503 ITLKNAIKPTG
-514 LAQSFERDMNNWKA
+514 LAQAFERDMNNWKA

-534 FQGKKTLADTPAPL
+534 FHGKKTLDNTPAPL
-548 VNGKFADFLQQN
+548 VNGKFADFLHAN
-560 EVFTIAL
+560 EVHTIAL
-567 QDAAR
+567 QDAAK
-572 GMSKG
+572 GMSAG
-577 AVKTKWGHDTNYYTR
+577 AVKTKWGHDAKYYTR
-592 NAVGNI
+592 NQDGNI
-598 NEYEAACIEVSSELW
+598 SAYESACIEVSSELW

-637 KSYEKIV
+637 KSYDKLV
-644 KKTLKTIKK
+644 KDTLKQFKK

>member
-1 MAKTKFIMDR
+1 MAKTQFTMNKPGDK
-11 AEDELNENQREYLKT
+11 LNANQREYLDT
-26 LNNQLRNKP
+26 LNKQLRNKP

-77 AYSQQIYDELLKVV
+77 VYSQQIYDELLKVV
-91 MKYNSQAAKDL
+91 MKYNSKVATDL
-102 SDINKQMMQ
+102 ADINKQMMQ
-111 LLMGDGYQQIKE
+111 LLMGDGYKQIKD

-133 ADTVEQLIRGKL
+133 TDTVEQVIQGKL
-145 YEDRKGLD
+145 YEKRKGLD
-153 KRLWSC
+153 KTLWSC
-159 TNTSGEKIE
+159 TDKSGVKIE
-168 DAVASCMAEGMS
+168 DAVASCMAEGMG
-180 AADMAE
+180 AAEMAE
-186 NLKQFAMGGHHT
+186 NLKEFAMGGHHT

-243 RKVNPYMGGVKWHSN
+243 KRVNPYMGGVQWHSN
-258 HEAGRTCDLCNS
+258 HEAGRTCDACNAL
-270 RDGHIFIVDK
+270 DGRLFIIDK

-302 KEATPEEIAKD
+302 KKATPEDIAKD

-325 AMDKIPEYKGL
+325 AMNKIPEYKGL
-336 GGTAKTKPKTTRVK
+336 GGTKAPAKSI
-350 TTTTK
+350 
-355 KKTATTKTTKK
+355 KKTIKK
-366 TTTTAQ
+366 AVKQ
-372 GGIYTPE
+372 RGIYTEE

-413 QAPLDVQDIY
+413 QAPLEVQDMY
-423 LSIGEFQR
+423 LSIGKFQR

-436 GAFYSLGDKKI
+436 GAFYSPTDKKI
-447 HMSLKDDRNLRI
+447 HMSLKDERNLRI
-459 RYFGEKHRYDV
+459 QFGEKHRYDV
-470 LFHEWGHLIDD
+470 LFHEWGHMIDD
-481 QGVTKRSKEYKF
+481 QATPDDFKMYRFSGGSEPMYS
-493 ADGKELMFAK
+493 K
-503 ITMDTAVKPTG
+503 ITLKNAIKPTG
-514 LAQSFERDMNNWKA
+514 LAQAFERDMNNWKA

-534 FQGKKTLADTPAPL
+534 FHGKKTLDNTPAPL
-548 VNGKFADFLQQN
+548 VNGKFADFLHDN

-567 QDAAR
+567 QDAAK
-572 GMSKG
+572 GMSAG
-577 AVKTKWGHDTNYYTR
+577 AVKTKWGHDAKYYTR
-592 NAVGNI
+592 NQDGNI
-598 NEYEAACIEVSSELW
+598 SAYESACIEVSSELW

-637 KSYEKIV
+637 KSYDKIV
-644 KKTLKTIKK
+644 KDTLKQFKKK

>member
-1 MAKTKFIMDR
+1 MGRTEFSGVGNTQNSID
-11 AEDELNENQREYLKT
+11 YFKT
-26 LNNQLRNKP
+26 LNGQLNNKP

-91 MKYNSQAAKDL
+91 MKYNSQAAIDL
-102 SDINKQMMQ
+102 SDTNKQMMQ
-111 LLMGDGYQQIKE
+111 LLMGDGYQQIKD

-133 ADTVEQLIRGKL
+133 ADTVEQLIRGKV

-186 NLKQFAMGGHHT
+186 NLKEFAMGGHHT

-212 ARKYSGGLDYESLRL
+212 ARKYSSGLDYESLRL

-313 MRAWANGEKNSG
+313 MKAWANGEKNSG
-325 AMDKIPEYKGL
+325 AMNKIPEYKGL
-336 GGTAKTKPKTTRVK
+336 GGTKAPAKSI
-350 TTTTK
+350 
-355 KKTATTKTTKK
+355 KKTIKK
-366 TTTTAQ
+366 AVKQ
-372 GGIYTPE
+372 RGIYTEE

-413 QAPLDVQDIY
+413 QAPLEVQDMY
-423 LSIGEFQR
+423 LSIGKFQR

-436 GAFYSLGDKKI
+436 GAFYSPTDKKI
-447 HMSLKDDRNLRI
+447 HMSLKDERNLRI
-459 RYFGEKHRYDV
+459 QFGEKHRYDV
-470 LFHEWGHLIDD
+470 LFHEWGHMIDD
-481 QGVTKRSKEYKF
+481 QATPDDFKMYRFSGGSEPMYN
-493 ADGKELMFAK
+493 K
-503 ITMDTAVKPTG
+503 ITLKNAIKPTG
-514 LAQSFERDMNNWKA
+514 LAQAFERDMNNWKA

-534 FQGKKTLADTPAPL
+534 FHGKKTLDNTPAPL
-548 VNGKFADFLQQN
+548 VNGKFADFLHDN

-567 QDAAR
+567 QDAAK
-572 GMSKG
+572 GMSAG
-577 AVKTKWGHDTNYYTR
+577 AVKTKWGHDAKYYTR
-592 NAVGNI
+592 NQDGNI
-598 NEYEAACIEVSSELW
+598 SAYESACIEVSSELW

-637 KSYEKIV
+637 KSYDKIV
-644 KKTLKTIKK
+644 KDTLKQFKK

>member
-1 MAKTKFIMDR
+1 MAKTQFTMNKP
-11 AEDELNENQREYLKT
+11 EDKLNANQREYLDT

-91 MKYNSQAAKDL
+91 MKYNSKVANDLAA
-102 SDINKQMMQ
+102 INKQMMQ
-111 LLMGDGYQQIKE
+111 LLMGDGYKQIKD

-133 ADTVEQLIRGKL
+133 ADTVEQVIQGKL
-145 YEDRKGLD
+145 YEKRKGLD
-153 KRLWSC
+153 KTLWSC
-159 TNTSGEKIE
+159 TDKSGVKIE
-168 DAVASCMAEGMS
+168 DAVASCMAEGMG
-180 AADMAE
+180 AAEMAE
-186 NLKQFAMGGHHT
+186 NLKEFAMGGHHT

-204 REKLGSGY
+204 KEKLGSGY

-235 AQIETINT
+235 SQIETINT

-258 HEAGRTCDLCNS
+258 HEAGRTCDLCNE

-325 AMDKIPEYKGL
+325 AMNKIPEYKGL
-336 GGTAKTKPKTTRVK
+336 GGTKQPAKSI
-350 TTTTK
+350 
-355 KKTATTKTTKK
+355 KKTIKK
-366 TTTTAQ
+366 AVKQ
-372 GGIYTPE
+372 RGIYTEE

-413 QAPLDVQDIY
+413 QAPLEVQDMY
-423 LSIGEFQR
+423 LSIGKFQR

-436 GAFYSLGDKKI
+436 GAFYSPTDKKI
-447 HMSLKDDRNLRI
+447 HMSLKDERNLRI
-459 RYFGEKHRYDV
+459 QFGEKHRYDV
-470 LFHEWGHLIDD
+470 LFHEWGHMIDD
-481 QGVTKRSKEYKF
+481 QATPDDFKMYRFSGGSEPMYN
-493 ADGKELMFAK
+493 K
-503 ITMDTAVKPTG
+503 ITLKNAIKPTG
-514 LAQSFERDMNNWKA
+514 LAQSFERDMKNWQA
-528 KWVEEK
+528 KWVQEK
-534 FQGKKTLADTPAPL
+534 FHGKKTLENTPAAL
-548 VNGKFADFLQQN
+548 VNGKFADFLHDN

-567 QDAAR
+567 QDAAK
-572 GMSKG
+572 GMSAG
-577 AVKTKWGHDTNYYTR
+577 AVKTKWGHDAKYYTR
-592 NAVGNI
+592 NQDGNI
-598 NEYEAACIEVSSELW
+598 SAYESACIEVSSELW
-613 AEISSSMTQPETRK
+613 AEISSNMTQPETRK

-637 KSYEKIV
+637 KSYDKLV
-644 KKTLKTIKK
+644 KDTLKQFKK

>member
-1 MAKTKFIMDR
+1 MGRTEFSGVGNTQNSID
-11 AEDELNENQREYLKT
+11 YLKT
-26 LNNQLRNKP
+26 LNGQLNNKP
-35 RELTK
+35 KELTK

-91 MKYNSQAAKDL
+91 MKYNSKVATDL
-102 SDINKQMMQ
+102 ADVNKQMMQ
-111 LLMGDGYQQIKE
+111 LLMGDGYKQIKD
-123 QVDKLVDIVN
+123 QVDKLVDVVN
-133 ADTVEQLIRGKL
+133 ADTVEQVIRGKL

-313 MRAWANGEKNSG
+313 MKAWANGEKNSG
-325 AMDKIPEYKGL
+325 AMNKIPEYKGL
-336 GGTAKTKPKTTRVK
+336 GGTKAPAKSI
-350 TTTTK
+350 
-355 KKTATTKTTKK
+355 KKTIKK
-366 TTTTAQ
+366 AVKQ
-372 GGIYTPE
+372 RGIYTEE

-413 QAPLDVQDIY
+413 QAPLEVQDMY
-423 LSIGEFQR
+423 LSIGKFQR

-436 GAFYSLGDKKI
+436 GAFYSPTDKKI
-447 HMSLKDDRNLRI
+447 HMSLKDERNLRI
-459 RYFGEKHRYDV
+459 QFGEKHRYDV
-470 LFHEWGHLIDD
+470 LFHEWGHMIDD
-481 QGVTKRSKEYKF
+481 QATPDDFKMYRFSGGSEPMYNT
-493 ADGKELMFAK
+493 
-503 ITMDTAVKPTG
+503 ITLKNAIKPTG
-514 LAQSFERDMNNWKA
+514 LAQSFERDMKNWQA
-528 KWVEEK
+528 KWVQEK
-534 FQGKKTLADTPAPL
+534 FHGKKTLENTPAAL
-548 VNGKFADFLQQN
+548 VNGKFADFLHDN

-567 QDAAR
+567 QDAAK
-572 GMSKG
+572 GMSAG
-577 AVKTKWGHDTNYYTR
+577 AVKTKWGHDAKYYTR
-592 NAVGNI
+592 NQDGNI
-598 NEYEAACIEVSSELW
+598 SAYESACIEVSSELW
-613 AEISSSMTQPETRK
+613 AEISSNMTQPETRK

-637 KSYEKIV
+637 KSYDKIV
-644 KKTLKTIKK
+644 KDTLKQFKK

>member
-1 MAKTKFIMDR
+1 MGRTEFDGNRNTQNAID
-11 AEDELNENQREYLKT
+11 YLKT
-26 LNNQLRNKP
+26 LNGQLNNKP
-35 RELTK
+35 KELTK

-102 SDINKQMMQ
+102 SDTNKQMMQ
-111 LLMGDGYQQIKE
+111 LLMGDGYQQIKD

-133 ADTVEQLIRGKL
+133 ADTVEQLIRGKV

-186 NLKQFAMGGHHT
+186 NLKEFAMGGHHT

-212 ARKYSGGLDYESLRL
+212 ARKYSSGLDYESLRL

-313 MRAWANGEKNSG
+313 MKAWANGEKNSG
-325 AMDKIPEYKGL
+325 AMNKIPEYKGL
-336 GGTAKTKPKTTRVK
+336 GGTKAPAKSI
-350 TTTTK
+350 
-355 KKTATTKTTKK
+355 KKTIKK
-366 TTTTAQ
+366 AVKQ
-372 GGIYTPE
+372 RGIYTEE

-413 QAPLDVQDIY
+413 QAPLEVQDMY
-423 LSIGEFQR
+423 LSIGKFQR

-436 GAFYSLGDKKI
+436 GAFYSPTDKKI
-447 HMSLKDDRNLRI
+447 HMSLKDERNLRI
-459 RYFGEKHRYDV
+459 QFGEKHRYDV
-470 LFHEWGHLIDD
+470 LFHEWGHMIDD
-481 QGVTKRSKEYKF
+481 QATPDDFKMYRFSGGSEPMYS
-493 ADGKELMFAK
+493 K
-503 ITMDTAVKPTG
+503 ITLKNAIKPTG
-514 LAQSFERDMNNWKA
+514 LAQAFERDMNNWKA

-534 FQGKKTLADTPAPL
+534 FHGKKTLDNTPAPL
-548 VNGKFADFLQQN
+548 VNGKFADFLHDN

-567 QDAAR
+567 QDAAK
-572 GMSKG
+572 GMSAG
-577 AVKTKWGHDTNYYTR
+577 AVKTKWGHDAKYYTR
-592 NAVGNI
+592 NQDGNI
-598 NEYEAACIEVSSELW
+598 SAYESACIEVSSELW
-613 AEISSSMTQPETRK
+613 AEISSSMTQLETRK

-637 KSYEKIV
+637 KSYDKLV
-644 KKTLKTIKK
+644 KDTLKQFKK

>member
-1 MAKTKFIMDR
+1 MARTEFSGVGNTQNSID
-11 AEDELNENQREYLKT
+11 YFKT
-26 LNNQLRNKP
+26 LNGQLNNKP

-66 GDSKAVKNLTA
+66 GDNKAVKNLTA

-91 MKYNSQAAKDL
+91 MKYNSQVASDL

-133 ADTVEQLIRGKL
+133 ADTVEQLIRGKV

-212 ARKYSGGLDYESLRL
+212 ARKFSGGLDYESLRL

-243 RKVNPYMGGVKWHSN
+243 KKVNPYMGGVQWHSN
-258 HEAGRTCDLCNS
+258 HEAGRTCDACNAL
-270 RDGHIFIVDK
+270 DGRIYIIDK

-302 KEATPEEIAKD
+302 KKATPEDIAKD

-336 GGTAKTKPKTTRVK
+336 GGTKTPAKSI
-350 TTTTK
+350 
-355 KKTATTKTTKK
+355 KKTIKRAVK
-366 TTTTAQ
+366 Q
-372 GGIYTPE
+372 RGIYTEE
-379 ERAAKYTELHETLKK
+379 ERAAKYTELKQTLHTELK
-394 QISKTNKKYTT
+394 SRNKKYTVD
-405 EGILEALK
+405 GVLDRLK
-413 QAPLDVQDIY
+413 QAPEEIQDLY
-423 LSIGEFQR
+423 LTVGKFKR
-431 TNSTG
+431 TTSSS
-436 GAFYSLGDKKI
+436 GAYYNPNDKQI
-447 HMSLKDDRNLRI
+447 HMSLSDDKNLRL
-459 RYFGEKHRYDV
+459 RYFEEKYRYNV

-481 QGVTKRSKEYKF
+481 QGTPDEPRMYKF
-493 ADGKELMFAK
+493 SGGSEPMYNK
-503 ITMDTAVKPTG
+503 ITLKNAIKPTG
-514 LAQSFERDMNNWKA
+514 LAQSFERDMKNWQA
-528 KWVEEK
+528 KWVQEK
-534 FQGKKTLADTPAPL
+534 FHGKKTLENTPAAL
-548 VNGKFADFLQQN
+548 VNGKFADFLHDN

-567 QDAAR
+567 QDAAK
-572 GMSKG
+572 GMSAG
-577 AVKTKWGHDTNYYTR
+577 AVKTKWGHDAKYYTR
-592 NAVGNI
+592 NQDGNI
-598 NEYEAACIEVSSELW
+598 SAYESACIEVSSELW
-613 AEISSSMTQPETRK
+613 AEISSNMTQPETRK

-637 KSYEKIV
+637 KSYDKIV
-644 KKTLKTIKK
+644 KDTLKQFKK

>member
-1 MAKTKFIMDR
+1 MGRTEFDGNRNTQNAID
-11 AEDELNENQREYLKT
+11 YLKT
-26 LNNQLRNKP
+26 LNGQLNNKP
-35 RELTK
+35 KELTK

-102 SDINKQMMQ
+102 SDTNKQMMQ
-111 LLMGDGYQQIKE
+111 LLMGDGYQQIKD

-133 ADTVEQLIRGKL
+133 ADTVEQLIRGKV

-186 NLKQFAMGGHHT
+186 NLKEFAMGGHHT

-212 ARKYSGGLDYESLRL
+212 ARKYSSGLDYESLRL

-302 KEATPEEIAKD
+302 KKATPEDIAKD

-336 GGTAKTKPKTTRVK
+336 GGTKTP
-350 TTTTK
+350 TK
-355 KKTATTKTTKK
+355 SIKKTIKRAVK
-366 TTTTAQ
+366 Q
-372 GGIYTPE
+372 RGIYTEE

-413 QAPLDVQDIY
+413 QAPLDVQDMY

-447 HMSLKDDRNLRI
+447 HMSLKDERNLRI

-481 QGVTKRSKEYKF
+481 QGVAKRSKEYKF

-548 VNGKFADFLQQN
+548 VNGKFADFLDQN
-560 EVFTIAL
+560 EVFTVAL

-613 AEISSSMTQPETRK
+613 AEISSNMTQPETRK

-637 KSYEKIV
+637 KSYDKIV
-644 KKTLKTIKK
+644 KDTLKQFKKK

>member
-1 MAKTKFIMDR
+1 MARTEFSGVGNTQNSID
-11 AEDELNENQREYLKT
+11 YFKT
-26 LNNQLRNKP
+26 LNGQLNNKP

-66 GDSKAVKNLTA
+66 GDNKAVKNLTA

-91 MKYNSQAAKDL
+91 MKYNSKVANDL
-102 SDINKQMMQ
+102 ADINKQMMQ
-111 LLMGDGYQQIKE
+111 LLMGDGYKQIKD

-133 ADTVEQLIRGKL
+133 ADTVEQLIRGKV

-180 AADMAE
+180 AAEMAE

-204 REKLGSGY
+204 REKLGSYY
-212 ARKYSGGLDYESLRL
+212 AGRYSSGLDYESLRL

-235 AQIETINT
+235 SQIETINT

-280 EDIPLDHPNGACWL
+280 DDIPLDHPNGACWL

-325 AMDKIPEYKGL
+325 AMNKIPEYKGL
-336 GGTAKTKPKTTRVK
+336 GGTKTPAKTI
-350 TTTTK
+350 
-355 KKTATTKTTKK
+355 KKTIKK
-366 TTTTAQ
+366 AVKQ
-372 GGIYTPE
+372 RGIYTEE

-413 QAPLDVQDIY
+413 QAPLEVQDMY
-423 LSIGEFQR
+423 LSIGKFQR

-436 GAFYSLGDKKI
+436 GAFYSPTDKKI
-447 HMSLKDDRNLRI
+447 HMSLKDERNLRI
-459 RYFGEKHRYDV
+459 QFGEKHRYDV
-470 LFHEWGHLIDD
+470 LFHEWGHMIDD
-481 QGVTKRSKEYKF
+481 QATPDDFKMYRFSGGSEPMYN
-493 ADGKELMFAK
+493 K
-503 ITMDTAVKPTG
+503 ITLKNAIKPTG
-514 LAQSFERDMNNWKA
+514 LAQSFERDMKNWQA
-528 KWVEEK
+528 KWVQEK
-534 FQGKKTLADTPAPL
+534 FHGKKTLENTPAAL
-548 VNGKFADFLQQN
+548 VNGKFADFLHDN

-567 QDAAR
+567 QDAAK
-572 GMSKG
+572 GMSAG
-577 AVKTKWGHDTNYYTR
+577 AVKTKWGHDAKYYTR
-592 NAVGNI
+592 NQDGNI
-598 NEYEAACIEVSSELW
+598 SAYESACIEVSSELW
-613 AEISSSMTQPETRK
+613 AEISSNMTQPETRK

-637 KSYEKIV
+637 KSYDKIV
-644 KKTLKTIKK
+644 KDTLKQFKK

>member
-1 MAKTKFIMDR
+1 MGRTEFDGNRNTQNAID
-11 AEDELNENQREYLKT
+11 YLKT
-26 LNNQLRNKP
+26 LNGQLNNKP
-35 RELTK
+35 KELTK

-102 SDINKQMMQ
+102 SDTNKQMMQ
-111 LLMGDGYQQIKE
+111 LLMGDGYQQIKD

-133 ADTVEQLIRGKL
+133 ADTVEQLIRGKV

-186 NLKQFAMGGHHT
+186 NLKEFAMGGHHT

-212 ARKYSGGLDYESLRL
+212 ARKYSSGLDYESLRL

-235 AQIETINT
+235 SQIETINT

-313 MRAWANGEKNSG
+313 MKAWANGEKNSG
-325 AMDKIPEYKGL
+325 AMNKIPEYKGL
-336 GGTAKTKPKTTRVK
+336 GGTKAPAKSI
-350 TTTTK
+350 
-355 KKTATTKTTKK
+355 KKTIKK
-366 TTTTAQ
+366 AVKQ
-372 GGIYTPE
+372 RGIYTEE

-413 QAPLDVQDIY
+413 QAPLEVQDMY
-423 LSIGEFQR
+423 LSIGKFQR

-436 GAFYSLGDKKI
+436 GAFYSPTDKKI
-447 HMSLKDDRNLRI
+447 HMSLKDERNLRI
-459 RYFGEKHRYDV
+459 QFGEKHRYDV
-470 LFHEWGHLIDD
+470 LFHEWGHMIDD
-481 QGVTKRSKEYKF
+481 QATPDDFKMYRFSGGSEPMYS
-493 ADGKELMFAK
+493 K
-503 ITMDTAVKPTG
+503 ITLKNAIKPTG
-514 LAQSFERDMNNWKA
+514 LAQAFERDMNNWKA

-534 FQGKKTLADTPAPL
+534 FHGKKTLDNTPAPL
-548 VNGKFADFLQQN
+548 VNGKFADFLHDN

-567 QDAAR
+567 QDAAK
-572 GMSKG
+572 GMSAG
-577 AVKTKWGHDTNYYTR
+577 AVKTKWGHDAKYYTR
-592 NAVGNI
+592 NQDGNI
-598 NEYEAACIEVSSELW
+598 SAYESACIEVSSELW

-637 KSYEKIV
+637 KSYDKIV
-644 KKTLKTIKK
+644 KDTLKQFKKK

>member
-1 MAKTKFIMDR
+1 MGRTEFDGNRNTQNAID
-11 AEDELNENQREYLKT
+11 YLKT
-26 LNNQLRNKP
+26 LNGQLNNKP
-35 RELTK
+35 KELTK

-102 SDINKQMMQ
+102 SDTNKQMMQ
-111 LLMGDGYQQIKE
+111 LLMGDGYQQIKD

-133 ADTVEQLIRGKL
+133 ADTVEQLIRGKV

-186 NLKQFAMGGHHT
+186 NLKEFAMGGHHT

-212 ARKYSGGLDYESLRL
+212 ARKYSSGLDYESLRL

-325 AMDKIPEYKGL
+325 AMNKIPEYKGL
-336 GGTAKTKPKTTRVK
+336 GGTKQPAKSI
-350 TTTTK
+350 
-355 KKTATTKTTKK
+355 KKTIKK
-366 TTTTAQ
+366 AVKQ
-372 GGIYTPE
+372 RGIYTEE

-413 QAPLDVQDIY
+413 QAPLEVQDMY
-423 LSIGEFQR
+423 LSIGKFQR

-436 GAFYSLGDKKI
+436 GAFYSPTDKKI
-447 HMSLKDDRNLRI
+447 HMSLKDERNLRI
-459 RYFGEKHRYDV
+459 QFGEKHRYDV
-470 LFHEWGHLIDD
+470 LFHEWGHMIDD
-481 QGVTKRSKEYKF
+481 QATPDDFKMYRFSGGSEPMYS
-493 ADGKELMFAK
+493 K
-503 ITMDTAVKPTG
+503 ITLKNAIKPTG
-514 LAQSFERDMNNWKA
+514 LAQAFERDMNNWKA

-534 FQGKKTLADTPAPL
+534 FHGKKTLDNTPAPL
-548 VNGKFADFLQQN
+548 VNGKFADFLHDN

-567 QDAAR
+567 QDAAK
-572 GMSKG
+572 GMSAG
-577 AVKTKWGHDTNYYTR
+577 AVKTKWGHDAKYYTR
-592 NAVGNI
+592 NQDGNI
-598 NEYEAACIEVSSELW
+598 SAYESACIEVSSELW

-637 KSYEKIV
+637 KSYDKIV
-644 KKTLKTIKK
+644 KDTLKQFKKK

>member
-1 MAKTKFIMDR
+1 MGRTEFDGNRNTQNAID
-11 AEDELNENQREYLKT
+11 YLKT
-26 LNNQLRNKP
+26 LNGQLNNKP
-35 RELTK
+35 KELTK

-102 SDINKQMMQ
+102 SDTNKQMMQ
-111 LLMGDGYQQIKE
+111 LLMGDGYQQIKD

-133 ADTVEQLIRGKL
+133 ADTVEQLIRGKV

-186 NLKQFAMGGHHT
+186 NLKEFAMGGHHT

-212 ARKYSGGLDYESLRL
+212 ARKYSSGLDYESLRL

-313 MRAWANGEKNSG
+313 MKAWANGEKNSG
-325 AMDKIPEYKGL
+325 AMNKIPEYKGL
-336 GGTAKTKPKTTRVK
+336 GGTKAPAKSI
-350 TTTTK
+350 
-355 KKTATTKTTKK
+355 KKTIKK
-366 TTTTAQ
+366 AVKQ
-372 GGIYTPE
+372 RGIYTEE

-413 QAPLDVQDIY
+413 QAPLEVQDMY
-423 LSIGEFQR
+423 LSIGKFQR

-436 GAFYSLGDKKI
+436 GAFYSPTDKKI
-447 HMSLKDDRNLRI
+447 HMSLKDERNLRI
-459 RYFGEKHRYDV
+459 QFGEKHRYDV
-470 LFHEWGHLIDD
+470 LFHEWGHMIDD
-481 QGVTKRSKEYKF
+481 QATPDDFKMYRFSGGSEPMYS
-493 ADGKELMFAK
+493 K
-503 ITMDTAVKPTG
+503 ITLKNAIKPTG
-514 LAQSFERDMNNWKA
+514 LAQAFERDMNNWKA

-534 FQGKKTLADTPAPL
+534 FHGKKTLDNTPAPL
-548 VNGKFADFLQQN
+548 VNGKFADFLHDN

-567 QDAAR
+567 QDAAK
-572 GMSKG
+572 GMSAG
-577 AVKTKWGHDTNYYTR
+577 AVKTKWGHDAKYYTR
-592 NAVGNI
+592 NQDGNI
-598 NEYEAACIEVSSELW
+598 SAYESACIEVSSELW

-637 KSYEKIV
+637 KSYDKLV
-644 KKTLKTIKK
+644 KDILKQFKK